1 MELSSVLLILFVI
14 VPSSMS
20 QQWWGGVGQSVS
32 RGTGL
37 SNYGSSI
44 VQPGGASTNRL
55 TRHLSSS
62 GGRQQ
67 QELMST
73 SSKPRQVLSLS
84 TKDSVD
90 IQLSTRDPNSLQPG
104 STRFSMRPTPAS
116 GHPLKL
122 GPQRRGRIE
131 PLFSA
136 AEEGNVIGESES
148 EVKSEGWVLPPSL
161 MAVPAVPGAPVRNI
175 QSAPEEQITPLQ
187 KPAKVPEKKEEDP
200 YLQFMPV
207 PAVPDPATDLQA
219 SRQPKDSLNTVD
231 LNLNLPNRVDLEPS
245 ITRRPQVNSL
255 GPSNN
260 PQKPEFSFSSEDD
273 KKEARRKF
281 KRCHGRCVQKQCLPV
296 GNLNDYHK
304 CVDNCKQNCNQ

>member
-1 MELSSVLLILFVI
+1 
-14 VPSSMS
+14 MS
-20 QQWWGGVGQSVS
+20 QQWWGGAGQSFS
-32 RGTGL
+32 RGTRL
-37 SNYGSSI
+37 SNYGSPI
-44 VQPGGASTNRL
+44 VQPGGSSTNRL

-62 GGRQQ
+62 SGRQQ
-67 QELMST
+67 QELVNT
-73 SSKPRQVLSLS
+73 SSKPGQVLSLS
-84 TKDSVD
+84 SKDSVD
-90 IQLSTRDPNSLQPG
+90 AQLSTRDPNSNSLQPG

-116 GHPLKL
+116 PANGHPLKL

-136 AEEGNVIGESES
+136 TEGDNVIGESES

-175 QSAPEEQITPLQ
+175 QSQPKQQIPPLQ
-187 KPAKVPEKKEEDP
+187 KPTKVPEKEEEDP

-207 PAVPDPATDLQA
+207 PAVPDPATDSQA

-255 GPSNN
+255 GPSTN
-260 PQKPEFSFSSEDD
+260 PQKPQSSEDD
-273 KKEARRKF
+273 KKEIRKKF

-296 GNLNDYHK
+296 GRLNDYHN
-304 CVDNCKQNCNQ
+304 CVDNCKQRCSQ